1 MLLRLKINFVI
12 NSYFAQTHHQFQMG
26 SPPLT
31 KYYCPRRPMHNIIT
45 KRFALIVTDFPRISV
60 GPENPLRVEKDD
72 TAQLHCNVDSKP
84 SVTSVKWMRDGRFI
98 GKRST
103 FYKQPIKAIFSSR
116 RWRLRNSHLL
126 RLLAEPSL
134 YLFVIVK
141 FWNLFAVVAS
151 GCHFMKL
158 MQVFFL
164 QPTRSN
170 STQGVNKVGK

>member
-1 MLLRLKINFVI
+1 MVVTAQMMDAASIKDQLRDQLILCANTSPI
-12 NSYFAQTHHQFQMG
+12 SNGG

-31 KYYCPRRPMHNIIT
+31 KDFRTRAPCIIIT

-103 FYKQPIKAIFSSR
+103 FYK
-116 RWRLRNSHLL
+116 
-126 RLLAEPSL
+126 
-134 YLFVIVK
+134 
-141 FWNLFAVVAS
+141 
-151 GCHFMKL
+151 
-158 MQVFFL
+158 
-164 QPTRSN
+164 
-170 STQGVNKVGK
+170 